1 MTLHTTILAVYILLC
16 IAGFL
21 FLYKKEDWEIKPS
34 PAYIVI
40 ILALGFAIRSVLA
53 RRDYAFWYDVGCFK
67 AWADCTTYY
76 GLGEM
81 YHSGIF
87 LDYPPGYMYVLFFTK
102 LIQTLFRIGYNSV
115 LYTYIIKLPAMLA
128 DIAGAYF
135 IYRLAKE
142 KKGEKW
148 ALFTAACFAFCPA
161 TIYNSAVWGQIDSY
175 YTLLLVLS
183 LYFVYKDN
191 TVKAAVAYAL
201 ALITKP
207 QSLLFGPVLLFYI
220 LERKSRKEFFK
231 AVGTGLGCLW
241 LLALP
246 FGKTLS
252 PLWLIN
258 LYKNTFGGYKY
269 FTVNGYNLFMLFDKN
284 WAPLES
290 VPFSGIINIAVIA
303 ACFVFCM
310 YGYFRQRDKSKIFS
324 SAFIF
329 ITVFFSFCTMMH
341 ERYMHPAIILALVC
355 FVLSE
360 KKEYFYLFLG
370 SAGVNFMNVVASM
383 RSQYDGYYPA
393 PLMYKTV
400 SIITV
405 AVCIAGLMVYLKDTL
420 QGRPLKLSKKVSEWL
435 AVGAVTAVYAFFA
448 FYQLGATD
456 SPQTFWQAQT
466 PGEWVIVNFNQR
478 ENVKNI
484 RAFSGMGDQYSPE
497 GSNTVKKG
505 CDFEVLYWTDEGVW
519 QNATEF
525 NHDYVFT
532 WQIKNV
538 NFSAKSVL
546 IRAKSVNQVLN
557 EIVFTNEKGE
567 IIRGTLQTGEFNYNE
582 NGPYQAVDE
591 SETLP
596 KDTGYYSSMYFDEI
610 YHARTAYEQLND
622 YSIYE
627 TTHPPLGKILISIG
641 IAIFGMTPFGW
652 RFMGTASG
660 VVMVV
665 LMYLLAK
672 QLLKNEKAALL
683 CAFIFAFDFMHY
695 TQTRLATV
703 DSFLVM
709 FVMLM
714 FLFMLKYAEIPL
726 TERIYEQ
733 FLYLLLSGIFMGCAI
748 AVKWNGAYGAAGL
761 AVYYFITLFIKY
773 RTAAAGKEQTEH
785 KALMM
790 KAFDTCVWCVVAFVL
805 VPLGIYF
812 ASFSP
817 VLRQSGISA
826 KISEFISYQMHMFDY
841 HSQLVAEHFFS
852 SPWYTWPFIQ
862 KPIWYSATY
871 TGSNIS
877 SISAFGNIAVWPLMP
892 FCLVYV
898 LVDSIKNKDRRGVLI
913 LTGYLGCFL
922 PWILVS
928 RLAFIYHYF
937 PATVFGVLAIGYR
950 WQKLAQKLD
959 DQKKYMIIYPAIVF
973 ICFIIFLPV
982 LSGVAVSQE
991 YANALELLPTW
1002 YFA

>member
-1 MTLHTTILAVYILLC
+1 MTLHITILAVYTALC
-16 IAGFL
+16 MAGFV
-21 FLYKKEDWEIKPS
+21 FLYKNEDYEIKSS
-34 PAYIVI
+34 PVYISA
-40 ILALGFAIRSVLA
+40 ILAAAFVIRLVLA
-53 RRDYAFWYDVGCFK
+53 GRDYAFWYDVGCFK

-76 GLGEM
+76 GLGGM

-87 LDYPPGYMYVLFFTK
+87 LDYPPGYMYILYFTK
-102 LIQTLFRIGYNSV
+102 LIQTLFHIDYNSV
-115 LYTYIIKLPAMLA
+115 LYTAIIKLPAMVA

-135 IYRLAKE
+135 IYRLAKD
-142 KKGEKW
+142 KNGEKW
-148 ALFTAACFAFCPA
+148 ALFCAACFAFCPA

-175 YTLLLVLS
+175 YTLLLVTA
-183 LYFVYKDN
+183 LYFVYRND

-220 LERKSRKEFFK
+220 LEKKSLKEFFK

-246 FGKTLS
+246 FGKTIS

-258 LYKNTFGGYKY
+258 LYKNTFGGYRY

-284 WAPLES
+284 WTSLDS
-290 VPFSGIINIAVIA
+290 VPFSGMINIAVIA
-303 ACFVFCM
+303 ACFALCM
-310 YGYFRQRDKSKIFS
+310 YGYFRQKDSSKIFS

-355 FVLSE
+355 YVLTE

-370 SAGVNFMNVVASM
+370 SAAVNFMNVVASM
-383 RSQYDGYYPA
+383 RSQYNGYSPT

-400 SIITV
+400 SLLTV
-405 AVCIAGLMVYLKDTL
+405 AVCVAGIVVFVKVTL
-420 QGRPLKLSKKVSEWL
+420 RNKPLGLTAKYRELL
-435 AVGAVTAVYAFFA
+435 AVGTVTAVYAFFA
-448 FYQLGATD
+448 FYQLGDTD
-456 SPQTFWQAQT
+456 SPQTFWQSQT
-466 PGEWVIVNFNQR
+466 AGEWVIVNFNQS
-478 ENVKNI
+478 ETVKEI
-484 RAFSGMGDQYSPE
+484 RAFSGMGDQYSPQ
-497 GSNTVKKG
+497 GSNTPKMG
-505 CDFEVLYWTDEGVW
+505 CDYEILYWSEEGLW

-532 WQIKNV
+532 WQIKNTD
-538 NFSAKSVL
+538 FTTKSVL
-546 IRAKSVNQVLN
+546 VRARRADQVLN

-582 NGPYQAVDE
+582 SGPYQAVDE

-596 KDTGYYSSMYFDEI
+596 DNTGYYSSMYFDEV
-610 YHARTAYEQLND
+610 YHARTAYEQLKG

-652 RFMGTASG
+652 RFMGTACG
-660 VVMVV
+660 VIMVV

-672 QLLKNEKAALL
+672 QLLKNEKTALL
-683 CAFIFAFDFMHY
+683 CCFIFAFDFMHY

-703 DSFLVM
+703 DSYLVM

-726 TERIYEQ
+726 TEKLYEQ
-733 FLYLLLSGIFMGCAI
+733 YLYLLLSGISMGCAI

-761 AVYYFITLFIKY
+761 AVYFFITLFIKY
-773 RTAAAGKEQTEH
+773 RCAAAGKDKAEQ
-785 KALMM
+785 KKYAL
-790 KAFDTCVWCVVAFVL
+790 KAFDTCVWCLVAFVI
-805 VPLGIYF
+805 VPFAIYF
-812 ASFSP
+812 ASFAP
-817 VLRQSGISA
+817 VLRQSGISL
-826 KISEFISYQMHMFDY
+826 KTQEFFANQVHMFDY
-841 HSQLVAEHFFS
+841 HSKLVAEHFFS

-862 KPIWYSATY
+862 KPIWYAATY
-871 TGSNIS
+871 IGDSIS

-898 LVDSIKNKDRRGVLI
+898 LINSIKHKDRRGILI

-922 PWILVS
+922 PWILVT

-937 PATVFGVLAIGYR
+937 PATVFGILAIGYR
-950 WQKLAQKLD
+950 WQKLADRLGNRQ
-959 DQKKYMIIYPAIVF
+959 KYMIIYPVVVF
-973 ICFIIFLPV
+973 ICFMVFLPV
-982 LSGVAVSQE
+982 LSGVPASQN
-991 YANALELLPTW
+991 YVNALELLPTW

>member
-1 MTLHTTILAVYILLC
+1 MTLHTTILAVYIILC

-21 FLYKKEDWEIKPS
+21 FLYKKEEAETSNPLPWLV
-34 PAYIVI
+34 A
-40 ILALGFAIRSVLA
+40 ILFTGFAIRSILA
-53 RRDYAFWYDVGCFK
+53 WRDYAFWYDVGCFK

-87 LDYPPGYMYVLFFTK
+87 LDYPPGYMYVLYFTK
-102 LIQTLFRIGYNSV
+102 LIQSLFHIDYNSV
-115 LYTYIIKLPAMLA
+115 LYTYIIKLPAILA
-128 DIAGAYF
+128 DIAGAAF
-135 IYRLAKE
+135 IYKLTKE
-142 KKGEKW
+142 RKGNRW
-148 ALFTAACFAFCPA
+148 ALFTAACFALCPA

-183 LYFVYKDN
+183 LYFVYKDS
-191 TVKAAVAYAL
+191 TVKAAVVYAL

-284 WAPLES
+284 WTPLES

-310 YGYFRQRDKSKIFS
+310 YGYFRQTDKSKIFS

-355 FVLSE
+355 FVLND

-370 SAGVNFMNVVASM
+370 SAAVNFMNVVASM
-383 RSQYDGYYPA
+383 RSQYNGYSPT
-393 PLMYKTV
+393 PIMYKAV
-400 SIITV
+400 SIATV
-405 AVCIAGLMVYLKDTL
+405 AVCIAGLTVYLKTTL
-420 QGRPLKLSKKVSEWL
+420 QGRKLNLTARTKELL
-435 AVGAVTAVYAFFA
+435 AIGGITAVYAFFA

-456 SPQTFWQAQT
+456 SPQTFWQTDT
-466 PGEWVIVNFNQR
+466 PGEWVIINFDQPR
-478 ENVKNI
+478 NVRKI
-484 RAFSGMGDQYSPE
+484 RAFSGMGDQYSPR
-497 GSNTVKKG
+497 GSNAVKKG
-505 CDFEVLYWTDEGVW
+505 CDFEVLYWTEEGVW

-532 WQIKNV
+532 WQLKDTD
-538 NFSAKSVL
+538 FTAKSVL
-546 IRAKSVNQVLN
+546 IRARSINQVLS
-557 EIVFTNEKGE
+557 EIVFTDEKGE

-596 KDTGYYSSMYFDEI
+596 KDSGYYSSMYFDEI
-610 YHARTAYEQLND
+610 YHARTAYEQLNS

-672 QLLKNEKAALL
+672 QLMKNEKIALL
-683 CAFIFAFDFMHY
+683 CRFIFAFDFMHY

-726 TERIYEQ
+726 DERIHEQ
-733 FLYLLLSGIFMGCAI
+733 YLYLLLSGIFMGCAV

-773 RTAAAGKEQTEH
+773 RSAAAGKEQTEH
-785 KALMM
+785 KRLMK
-790 KAFDTCVWCVVAFVL
+790 KAFGTCLWCVVAFVL
-805 VPLGIYF
+805 VPLIIYF
-812 ASFSP
+812 VSFTP
-817 VLRQSGISA
+817 VFRQSGMVV
-826 KISEFISYQMHMFDY
+826 KIREFINYQIHMFDY
-841 HSQLVAEHFFS
+841 HSKLVAEHFFS
-852 SPWYTWPFIQ
+852 SPWYTWPFMQ

-871 TGSNIS
+871 TGNTVS

-898 LVDSIKNKDRRGVLI
+898 LINSIKQKDRRGILI

-922 PWILVS
+922 PWILVT

-950 WQKLAQKLD
+950 TEKLADRLGNK
-959 DQKKYMIIYPAIVF
+959 KKYMIIYPVIVF
-973 ICFIIFLPV
+973 ICFLIFLPV
-982 LSGVAVSQE
+982 LSGVPVSQE
-991 YANALELLPTW
+991 YLNALELLPTW

>member
-1 MTLHTTILAVYILLC
+1 MTLHTIILAAYALLC
-16 IAGFL
+16 VAGFL
-21 FLYKKEDWEIKPS
+21 FLYKKNDWEIKVS
-34 PAYIVI
+34 PYHII
-40 ILALGFAIRSVLA
+40 ILLVTGFAVRSALA
-53 RRDYAFWYDVGCFK
+53 WRDYAFWYDVGCFK

-76 GLGEM
+76 GLGQM

-87 LDYPPGYMYVLFFTK
+87 LDYPPGYMYVLYLTK
-102 LIQTLFRIGYNSV
+102 IIQSIFSIDYNSV

-128 DIAGAYF
+128 DIGGGYF
-135 IYRLAKE
+135 IYRLAIE
-142 KKGEKW
+142 KKSKKW
-148 ALFTAACFAFCPA
+148 ALFTAACFIFCPA

-175 YTLLLVLS
+175 YTLLLVAA
-183 LYFVYKDN
+183 LYFVYKDS

-220 LERKSRKEFFK
+220 LEKKSWKEFFK
-231 AVGTGLGCLW
+231 AVITGLGCLW
-241 LLALP
+241 VLALP

-258 LYKNTFGGYKY
+258 LYKNTFGGYRY

-284 WAPLES
+284 WAPLDA
-290 VPFSGIINIAVIA
+290 VPFSGMINIAVIA
-303 ACFVFCM
+303 ACFAFCM
-310 YGYFRQRDKSKIFS
+310 YGYFRQTDKAKIFS
-324 SAFIF
+324 SSFVF

-341 ERYMHPAIILALVC
+341 ERYMHPAIILALIC
-355 FVLSE
+355 YILTD
-360 KKEYFYLFLG
+360 KKEYFFLFLG
-370 SAGVNFMNVVASM
+370 SVAANFMNIVASM
-383 RSQYDGYYPA
+383 RSQYNGYAPE
-393 PLMYKTV
+393 PLMYKTI

-405 AVCIAGLMVYLKDTL
+405 AVCLFGLYVFLKDSLKGQPLPLTAK
-420 QGRPLKLSKKVSEWL
+420 GREWL
-435 AVGAVTAVYAFFA
+435 SVGVLTAVYAFFA
-448 FYQLGATD
+448 FYQLGDTA
-456 SPQTFWQAQT
+456 SPQTFWQSQSA
-466 PGEWVIVNFNQR
+466 GEWVIINFNQT
-478 ENVKNI
+478 EQVKKI
-484 RAFSGMGDQYSPE
+484 RAFTGMGDQYSPQ
-497 GSNTVKKG
+497 GSNATKIG
-505 CDFEVLYWTDEGVW
+505 CDYEILYWTDEGVW
-519 QNATEF
+519 QNITEF
-525 NHDYVFT
+525 DHDYVFT

-538 NFSAKSVL
+538 DFTSRSVL
-546 IRAKSVNQVLN
+546 IRAKNAGQILN
-557 EIVFTNEKGE
+557 EIVFTNEKDE
-567 IIRGTLQTGEFNYNE
+567 IIRGQLQLGEFNYNE
-582 NGPYQAVDE
+582 NGPHQAVDE

-596 KDTGYYSSMYFDEI
+596 ADTGYYSSMYFDEI
-610 YHARTAYEQLND
+610 YHARTAYEQLKG

-627 TTHPPLGKILISIG
+627 TTHPPLGKIIISIG
-641 IAIFGMTPFGW
+641 IALLGMTPFGW
-652 RFMGTASG
+652 RFMGTLRG

-665 LMYLLAK
+665 IMYLLAK
-672 QLLKNEKAALL
+672 QLFRNEKTALL
-683 CAFIFAFDFMHY
+683 CSFIFAFDFMHY

-703 DSFLVM
+703 DSFLVL

-714 FLFMLKYAEIPL
+714 FLFMLKYAQIPL
-726 TERIYEQ
+726 NERIHEQ
-733 FLYLLLSGIFMGCAI
+733 YLHLLISGIFMGCAI

-761 AVYYFITLFIKY
+761 AVYYFAALFIKHRNACSNDSSDRKR
-773 RTAAAGKEQTEH
+773 RTKQ
-785 KALMM
+785 
-790 KAFDTCVWCVVAFVL
+790 AFTTCLWCVIAFVL
-805 VPLGIYF
+805 VPAGIYF
-812 ASFSP
+812 ASFAP

-826 KISEFISYQMHMFDY
+826 KITEFFAYQVNMFDY
-841 HSQLVAEHFFS
+841 HSKLVAEHFFS

-871 TGSNIS
+871 TGASIS

-898 LVDSIKNKDRRGVLI
+898 LINSIREKDSRGLLI

-922 PWILVS
+922 PWILIT

-950 WQKLAQKLD
+950 LQKLTEKLGN
-959 DQKKYMIIYPAIVF
+959 KSNCMLIYPAVVF